1 MSSGVGPHRT
11 VECGPGSLA
20 SRILILNV
28 SQSSREC
35 REVDNRKR
43 MRFGCIN
50 QLRTGTMLLTPPKGD
65 IPP

>member
-11 VECGPGSLA
+11 VECGPGSPA

-35 REVDNRKR
+35 REVDKRKDEVW
-43 MRFGCIN
+43 MHK
-50 QLRTGTMLLTPPKGD
+50 PAKGRD
-65 IPP
+65 DASHCS